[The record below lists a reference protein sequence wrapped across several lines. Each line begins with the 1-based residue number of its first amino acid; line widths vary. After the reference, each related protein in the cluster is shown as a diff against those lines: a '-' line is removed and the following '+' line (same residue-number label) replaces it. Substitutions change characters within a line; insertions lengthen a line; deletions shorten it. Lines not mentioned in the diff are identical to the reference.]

1 MRKLLAVYK
10 ALLPGKRGNVIRF
23 SGYDNGEG
31 VWQASK
37 KLYFCPSGSYHPI
50 AGHNS
55 CQYAYNSM
63 YMDRIKTSQ
72 PAIVDAA
79 VLHNEQVAPRYHLL
93 SLRLDVSSG
102 ETSWLQG
109 VAPGQFVQV
118 DCRPAGILLRRPI
131 SIYKW
136 SREELCLMLLVQRV
150 GRGSNYMCDLK
161 VGDKVNIVGPLG
173 TPFATDPTIAGERP
187 LLIAGGVGMAPII
200 MLARHLQL
208 LSTVR
213 PHLIIGARTA
223 SLLILRDEIDQIG
236 CSYSYTTDDGSYG
249 TRGAVL
255 AAPELELDNYSMV
268 YTCGPRP
275 MMRAIHNWAKKH
287 NVPGQASLENLMA
300 CGVGACLCC
309 VENIANQGNTCVCTD
324 GPVFNFDQLL
334 W

>member
-1 MRKLLAVYK
+1 
-10 ALLPGKRGNVIRF
+10 
-23 SGYDNGEG
+23 
-31 VWQASK
+31 
-37 KLYFCPSGSYHPI
+37 
-50 AGHNS
+50 
-55 CQYAYNSM
+55 M
-63 YMDRIKTSQ
+63 YMDRITTSQ
-72 PAIVDAA
+72 PAIVDAT

-93 SLRLDVSSG
+93 TLRLEVSSSDA
-102 ETSWLQG
+102 SWLQG

-150 GRGSNYMCDLK
+150 GHGSNYICDLK
-161 VGDKVNIVGPLG
+161 EGGKVNIVGPLG

-200 MLARHLQL
+200 MLARHLQQ
-208 LSTVR
+208 LSGVR

-223 SLLILRDEIDQIG
+223 SLLILRDEIAQIG

-249 TRGAVL
+249 TQGAVL
-255 AAPELELDNYSMV
+255 AAPELELDKYSMV

-275 MMRAIHNWAKKH
+275 MMRAIHKWAKAH

-309 VENIANQGNTCVCTD
+309 VENIANQGNTCVCTE

>member
-1 MRKLLAVYK
+1 MASQQKAVLLSQRKLL
-10 ALLPGKRGNVIRF
+10 P
-23 SGYDNGEG
+23 
-31 VWQASK
+31 
-37 KLYFCPSGSYHPI
+37 PI
-50 AGHNS
+50 TGHNS

-161 VGDKVNIVGPLG
+161 VGDRVNIVGPLG

-187 LLIAGGVGMAPII
+187 NRWRGG
-200 MLARHLQL
+200 
-208 LSTVR
+208 
-213 PHLIIGARTA
+213 
-223 SLLILRDEIDQIG
+223 
-236 CSYSYTTDDGSYG
+236 DGSRHHASSSSAAAINGSTSPDHRRSY
-249 TRGAVL
+249 RFL
-255 AAPELELDNYSMV
+255 A
-268 YTCGPRP
+268 
-275 MMRAIHNWAKKH
+275 
-287 NVPGQASLENLMA
+287 
-300 CGVGACLCC
+300 
-309 VENIANQGNTCVCTD
+309 NTAR
-324 GPVFNFDQLL
+324 
-334 W
+334 